1 MSRVGKNPIT
11 IPASVTINITGNTLN
26 LKSSKGTL
34 VHELHP
40 LVELQ
45 QEGQVLKLTARN
57 NSKQAN
63 ALSGTH
69 RALLNNKIIGLNE
82 GFATKLE
89 LVGVGYRAQVQG
101 KKLNLTLGF
110 SHPVVFDIPSDI
122 SIESPSQTEIIV
134 KGIDKQRVGQ
144 VAAKICSYR
153 PPEPYKGK
161 GIRKAGQK
169 IKLKEIKK
177 K

>member
-134 KGIDKQRVGQ
+134 KGR
-144 VAAKICSYR
+144 
-153 PPEPYKGK
+153 
-161 GIRKAGQK
+161 AGSSK
-169 IKLKEIKK
+169 NL
-177 K
+177 